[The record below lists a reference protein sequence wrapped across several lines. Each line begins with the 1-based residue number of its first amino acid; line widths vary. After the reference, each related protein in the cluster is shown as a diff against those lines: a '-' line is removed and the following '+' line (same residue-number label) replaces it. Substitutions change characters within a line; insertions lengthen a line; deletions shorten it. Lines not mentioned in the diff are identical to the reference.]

1 MFRAQNYTIYDSLK
15 NHMFLGGPVF
25 VKDEKTG
32 KFVVLGEYT
41 KISFTC

>member
-1 MFRAQNYTIYDSLK
+1 MFRAQNYTIYDTIK

-32 KFVVLGEYT
+32 KFIVLGELLT
-41 KISFTC
+41 VINSP